1 MSVPATMK
9 ALVVQGPKVAIVQ
22 EVPVPVITDDEI
34 LVKVVAAAQNPT
46 DWQRTFITHTYHI
59 HITH

>member
-1 MSVPATMK
+1 MK

-22 EVPVPVITDDEI
+22 EVLVPVITDDEI

-46 DWQRTFITHTYHI
+46 DWQRTFIMITHTYHI